1 MPKESVIRK
10 KAIEILRQNGW
21 VTWFPAKVRFKQNDI
36 FGIIDLL
43 AVKGKIMKKIQLTTL
58 PNVSTKRKKI
68 ENFLK
73 KFKVELPVE
82 IWAWSKKDKSFRKEK
97 INIKMRKKRS
107 KSNRPVENS

>member
-1 MPKESVIRK
+1 MREVEIRK
-10 KAIEILRQNGW
+10 KAVEKLKKGGW
-21 VTWFPAKVRFKQNDI
+21 ITWFPAKVRFKQNDI

-68 ENFLK
+68 KNFLK

-82 IWAWSKKDKSFRKEK
+82 IWSWDKKRKDFRKEK

>member
-21 VTWFPAKVRFKQNDI
+21 ITWHPSRARYKQNDI

-58 PNVSTKRKKI
+58 PNISTKRKKI
-68 ENFLK
+68 KNFLK
-73 KFKVELPVE
+73 KFKVELLVE